1 MKRIAIALT
10 LLLVLAGCGQ
20 KNDNTKGRN
29 EATEDV
35 EERVMEA
42 DEESVASSSVGAAFD
57 FERYHE
63 AMLEQALP
71 RYAKSAE
78 DVRFVEYALIDIDG
92 DGHPEVWVRGDEGQ
106 DYQGVFAIA
115 GDSAILLAD
124 ADVRSEIMLYKD
136 AVGYDGY
143 YGDGKVM
150 SGATVVRNSRPTES
164 YYEDYQFNIFSDEQ
178 ETIYETYYLNDKPST
193 AEECKAFL
201 EQLGDTISVPA
212 LQWHPVKP
220 IMQIEEE

>member
-1 MKRIAIALT
+1 MKRIAMAFA

-20 KNDNTKGRN
+20 KNDNSKERN
-29 EATEDV
+29 DATEEA

-42 DEESVASSSVGAAFD
+42 DDESVASSNEVEAFD

-63 AMLEQALP
+63 AMLEQAFP

-92 DGHPEVWVRGDEGQ
+92 DGRPEVWVRGDEGQ

-124 ADVRSEIMLYKD
+124 ADVRSEIMLYKN

-150 SGATVVRNSRPTES
+150 SGATVVKNSRPAES
-164 YYEDYQFNIFSDEQ
+164 YYEDYQFNIFSEEQ
-178 ETIYETYYLNDKPST
+178 ETLDETYYLNGKLST
-193 AEECKAFL
+193 AEECKAFR
-201 EQLGDTISVPA
+201 EQLGDTIAAPA
-212 LQWHPVKP
+212 LQWHPVKS
-220 IMQIEEE
+220 IERTEEE